1 MLPTAP
7 IRVLIADDL
16 PELRTLLRTTLQ
28 GRGFQLVGEAG
39 DGRETLALA
48 VDREPD
54 VVVLDLGMRGI
65 AGPDLVA
72 ELRRRAPAVRVV
84 ALSAFADTEQR
95 RRALDLGA
103 HASLDKDVDPDQ
115 LVATL
120 REVCGRAFGPV
131 ALPPP
136 EGLEGLAADELERV
150 WSTLAAAPV
159 ATAVVGPDGRFL
171 KVNAALSALVGHP
184 EGALLA
190 AGYQAVVHPEDR
202 DADLEQL
209 QRLLAGEATGYQ
221 LQQRCRRIDGEAIS
235 VLCNTWLATTQ
246 RGDPLHLDGQGRP
259 RYVVR
264 QLVDLREGR
273 RPEDQLAWRATH
285 DALTGLPNRSLFLD
299 RLEMTLAR
307 LGRDP
312 ALAAVL
318 VVDLDRF
325 KEVAE
330 RFGDDAV
337 DRLLVAVAGRLRSI
351 LRPSDTVSR
360 FGSDEFA
367 VLCPD
372 LAHERD
378 AVRLAERM
386 TAGLATPFAISS
398 REDTNPM
405 RFAES
410 PRPSSPV
417 GGQEIV
423 VSASIGIALTGSRT
437 RRAES
442 LLSDADTALQRA
454 KHRGG
459 GIYELFDE
467 TVRAQLIE
475 RLELEQALRQ
485 AVDADELRALYQPIV
500 SLKEGR
506 LVGVE
511 ALVRWDQP
519 GRGQLLPAEFVP
531 FAEETGLIVPL
542 GAWVLAESCR
552 QAARWRA
559 NGPRTLPPT
568 VHVNLSPRQFAEPH
582 LIDLVAGAL
591 ADTGTDPDRLCLEVT
606 ERALA
611 ANPASAATTL
621 KRLSALG
628 VHVSVDD
635 FGTGYSSLA
644 SLQYLPLSSLK
655 IDRSFVA
662 RLDLDPS
669 DDAMVAAVIGLGHT
683 LGLTVIAEGVE
694 TSRQLAKLD
703 QLGCDYAQG
712 YLFARPETASR
723 VGELLGHDRRWQ

>member
-7 IRVLIADDL
+7 IRVLIADDI

-28 GRGFQLVGEAG
+28 GRGFELVGEAG

-95 RRALDLGA
+95 RRVLDLGA

-398 REDTNPM
+398 REVTHPM
-405 RFAES
+405 RFADS
-410 PRPSSPV
+410 TPPTSAV

-611 ANPASAATTL
+611 TNPASAATTL

-644 SLQYLPLSSLK
+644 SLQDLPLSSLK

-694 TSRQLAKLD
+694 TPRQLAKLD

>member
-7 IRVLIADDL
+7 IRVLIADDI

-28 GRGFQLVGEAG
+28 GRGFELVGEAG

-221 LQQRCRRIDGEAIS
+221 LQQRCRRVDGEAIS

-398 REDTNPM
+398 REATHPM
-405 RFAES
+405 RFADS
-410 PRPSSPV
+410 TPPTSAV

-694 TSRQLAKLD
+694 TPRQLAKLD

>member
-1 MLPTAP
+1 MHPTAP
-7 IRVLIADDL
+7 IRALIADDI

-28 GRGFQLVGEAG
+28 GRGFELVGEAA
-39 DGRETLALA
+39 DGHETLALA

-54 VVVLDLGMRGI
+54 VVVLDLGMPGVE
-65 AGPDLVA
+65 GPDLIA

-84 ALSAFADTEQR
+84 ALAAFAAAELARQ
-95 RRALDLGA
+95 ALDRGA
-103 HASLDKDVDPDQ
+103 HACLDKEGDPDQ

-120 REVCGRAFGPV
+120 REVCGRTFGTL

-136 EGLEGLAADELERV
+136 DGLGGLAGEELERV
-150 WSTLAAAPV
+150 WSILAAAPV
-159 ATAVVGPDGRFL
+159 ATAVVGADGRFL
-171 KVNAALSALVGHP
+171 KVNPALCALVGHP
-184 EGALLA
+184 EAALLA

-209 QRLLAGEATGYQ
+209 QRLLAGEAAGYQ
-221 LQQRCRRIDGEAIS
+221 LQQRCRRVDGEAIS
-235 VLCNTWLATTQ
+235 VLCNTWLVTNR
-246 RGDPLHLDGQGRP
+246 RGQPLHLDGHGRP
-259 RYVVR
+259 RFVVR

-273 RPEDQLAWRATH
+273 HPEDQLAWRATH

-307 LGRDP
+307 LGRESTV
-312 ALAAVL
+312 AAVL
-318 VVDLDRF
+318 VLDLDRF
-325 KEVAE
+325 REVAE

-386 TAGLATPFAISS
+386 TAGLATPFA
-398 REDTNPM
+398 
-405 RFAES
+405 
-410 PRPSSPV
+410 V

-423 VSASIGIALTGSRT
+423 VTASIGIALTGSRT
-437 RRAES
+437 RRASS

-459 GIYELFDE
+459 GLYELFDE

-475 RLELEQALRQ
+475 RLELEQALRH
-485 AVDADELRALYQPIV
+485 AVDAGELRTLYQPIV

-519 GRGQLLPAEFVP
+519 GRGRLLPAEFVP

-606 ERALA
+606 ERALS

-628 VHVSVDD
+628 VRVSVDD

-694 TSRQLAKLD
+694 TPAQLAKLD
-703 QLGCDYAQG
+703 RLGCDYAQG
-712 YLFARPETASR
+712 HLFARPETASR

>member
-1 MLPTAP
+1 MAASMHATAP
-7 IRVLIADDL
+7 IRVLVADDI

-28 GRGFQLVGEAG
+28 GRGFELVGEAAG
-39 DGRETLALA
+39 GGETLALA
-48 VDREPD
+48 AAQEPD
-54 VVVLDLGMRGI
+54 VVVLDLGMVGVD
-65 AGPDLVA
+65 GPELIA
-72 ELRRRAPAVRVV
+72 ELRRRTPAARVV
-84 ALSAFADTEQR
+84 ALSAFAAEEPR
-95 RRALDLGA
+95 RLALERGA
-103 HASLDKDVDPDQ
+103 HACLDRDVDPDE
-115 LVATL
+115 LVTTL
-120 REVCGRAFGPV
+120 REVCGRVFGPL

-136 EGLEGLAADELERV
+136 SGLEGLAADELDRL
-150 WSTLAAAPV
+150 WGALAAAPV

-171 KVNAALSALVGHP
+171 RVNAALCALVGHP
-184 EGALLA
+184 EAALLA

-202 DADLEQL
+202 DADTEQL
-209 QRLLAGEATGYQ
+209 QRLLAGEVTGYQ
-221 LQQRCRRIDGEAIS
+221 LQERCRRVDGEAIS
-235 VLCNTWLATTQ
+235 VLCNTWLATNR
-246 RGDPLHLDGQGRP
+246 RGDPLHLDARGRP
-259 RYVVR
+259 RFLVR

-273 RPEDQLAWRATH
+273 HPEDHLAWRATH

-307 LGRDP
+307 LGREP

-325 KEVAE
+325 REVAE

-351 LRPSDTVSR
+351 LRPSDTVAR

-372 LAHERD
+372 LGQERD

-386 TAGLATPFAISS
+386 TAGLATPFA
-398 REDTNPM
+398 
-405 RFAES
+405 
-410 PRPSSPV
+410 V

-475 RLELEQALRQ
+475 RLELERALRQ
-485 AVDADELRALYQPIV
+485 AVEADELRTHYQPIV

-519 GRGQLLPAEFVP
+519 GRGLLLPAEFVP

-559 NGPRTLPPT
+559 TGPRPLPPT
-568 VHVNLSPRQFAEPH
+568 MHVNLSPRQFAEPH
-582 LIDLVAGAL
+582 LIDLVAAAL

-628 VHVSVDD
+628 VRVSVDD

-644 SLQYLPLSSLK
+644 SLQYLPISSLK
-655 IDRSFVA
+655 IDRSFVS

-694 TSRQLAKLD
+694 TPQQLAKLD

>member
-1 MLPTAP
+1 LSPLDP
-7 IRVLIADDL
+7 
-16 PELRTLLRTTLQ
+16 Q
-28 GRGFQLVGEAG
+28 SSGE
-39 DGRETLALA
+39 
-48 VDREPD
+48 
-54 VVVLDLGMRGI
+54 
-65 AGPDLVA
+65 
-72 ELRRRAPAVRVV
+72 
-84 ALSAFADTEQR
+84 
-95 RRALDLGA
+95 
-103 HASLDKDVDPDQ
+103 
-115 LVATL
+115 
-120 REVCGRAFGPV
+120 
-131 ALPPP
+131 
-136 EGLEGLAADELERV
+136 ELERV
-150 WSTLAAAPV
+150 WASLAAAPV
-159 ATAVVGPDGRFL
+159 ATALVGPDGRFL
-171 KVNAALSALVGHP
+171 KVNAALCALVGHP
-184 EGALLA
+184 EPALLA
-190 AGYQAVVHPEDR
+190 AGYQAVVHPQDR
-202 DADLEQL
+202 DPDAEQL
-209 QRLLAGEATGYQ
+209 HRLLAGEVSGYQ
-221 LQQRCRRIDGEAIS
+221 LQERCRRVDGEAIS
-235 VLCNTWLATTQ
+235 VLCNTWLITNQHGQ
-246 RGDPLHLDGQGRP
+246 RLHLDGQGRP

-273 RPEDQLAWRATH
+273 PPEDQLAWRATH

-312 ALAAVL
+312 GLAAVL
-318 VVDLDRF
+318 VLDLDRF
-325 KEVAE
+325 REVAE

-367 VLCPD
+367 MLCPD
-372 LAHERD
+372 LGHERD
-378 AVRLAERM
+378 AVRLAERI
-386 TAGLATPFAISS
+386 TAGLATPFA
-398 REDTNPM
+398 
-405 RFAES
+405 
-410 PRPSSPV
+410 V

-437 RRAES
+437 RRADS
-442 LLSDADTALQRA
+442 LLFDADTALQRA
-454 KHRGG
+454 KQRGG
-459 GIYELFDE
+459 GYELFDE
-467 TVRAQLIE
+467 AVRAQLIE
-475 RLELEQALRQ
+475 RLELERSLRR
-485 AVDADELRALYQPIV
+485 AVEADELRALYQPIV

-511 ALVRWDQP
+511 ALVRWEQP
-519 GRGQLLPAEFVP
+519 GRGRLLPSEFVP

-542 GAWVLAESCR
+542 GAWVLAEGCR

-559 NGPRTLPPT
+559 SGTRPLAPT
-568 VHVNLSPRQFAEPH
+568 MHVNLSPRQFTEPH
-582 LIDLVAGAL
+582 LVDLVAGAL

-628 VHVSVDD
+628 VRVSVDD

-644 SLQYLPLSSLK
+644 SLQYLPISSLK

-694 TSRQLAKLD
+694 TPRQLARLD

-712 YLFARPETASR
+712 YLFARPETAGR
-723 VGELLGHDRRWQ
+723 VGELLGQDRRWQ

>member
-1 MLPTAP
+1 M
-7 IRVLIADDL
+7 
-16 PELRTLLRTTLQ
+16 
-28 GRGFQLVGEAG
+28 
-39 DGRETLALA
+39 
-48 VDREPD
+48 
-54 VVVLDLGMRGI
+54 
-65 AGPDLVA
+65 
-72 ELRRRAPAVRVV
+72 
-84 ALSAFADTEQR
+84 
-95 RRALDLGA
+95 
-103 HASLDKDVDPDQ
+103 
-115 LVATL
+115 
-120 REVCGRAFGPV
+120 
-131 ALPPP
+131 
-136 EGLEGLAADELERV
+136 
-150 WSTLAAAPV
+150 
-159 ATAVVGPDGRFL
+159 
-171 KVNAALSALVGHP
+171 
-184 EGALLA
+184 
-190 AGYQAVVHPEDR
+190 
-202 DADLEQL
+202 
-209 QRLLAGEATGYQ
+209 
-221 LQQRCRRIDGEAIS
+221 
-235 VLCNTWLATTQ
+235 LCNTWLVTSQ
-246 RGDPLHLDGQGRP
+246 RGQPLHLDGHGRP

-273 RPEDQLAWRATH
+273 HPEDRLAWRATH

-307 LGRDP
+307 LGRESTV
-312 ALAAVL
+312 AAVL
-318 VVDLDRF
+318 VLDLDRF
-325 KEVAE
+325 REVAE

-386 TAGLATPFAISS
+386 TAGLATPFA
-398 REDTNPM
+398 
-405 RFAES
+405 
-410 PRPSSPV
+410 V

-423 VSASIGIALTGSRT
+423 VTASIGIALTGSRT
-437 RRAES
+437 RRASS

-459 GIYELFDE
+459 GLYELFDE

-475 RLELEQALRQ
+475 RLELEQALRH
-485 AVDADELRALYQPIV
+485 AVDAGELRTLYQPIV

-519 GRGQLLPAEFVP
+519 GRGRLLPAEFVP

-606 ERALA
+606 ERALS

-628 VHVSVDD
+628 VRVSVDD
-635 FGTGYSSLA
+635 FGTGSSSLA

-694 TSRQLAKLD
+694 TPAQLAKLD
-703 QLGCDYAQG
+703 RLGCDYAQG
-712 YLFARPETASR
+712 HLFARPGPPPASASSSATTAAGSR
-723 VGELLGHDRRWQ
+723 VRRNPSGAPWCMDRRDRVRGGPTTGRTGTRRAGTRGRCARLCGAGPEVPGPRLPDGVRDRGRVGRRRGRRPGGVREGLVRAAAVQGRVAVPAVAAGDRGQRGPQPPPERPAPGRPGPAGRRGPPLGGRGPVPRGGGAGRRAAQAAAGRRRPAGRERPPGDRLPLLPGAVRGRDGRRPRLPAGHGEVAAVAGPRPPAGRHGRAGPAGGRPRRQAGR

>member
-7 IRVLIADDL
+7 IRVLIADDI

-39 DGRETLALA
+39 GGRETLALA

-54 VVVLDLGMRGI
+54 VVVLDLGMPGVD
-65 AGPDLVA
+65 GSDLVA
-72 ELRRRAPAVRVV
+72 ELRLRAPAVRVV
-84 ALSAFADTEQR
+84 ALSAFAAEAQR

-136 EGLEGLAADELERV
+136 GGLDGLAGEELERV
-150 WSTLAAAPV
+150 WGTLAAAPV

-171 KVNAALSALVGHP
+171 KVNQALCALVGHP
-184 EGALLA
+184 EPALLA

-202 DADLEQL
+202 DADIEQL
-209 QRLLAGEATGYQ
+209 QRLLDGEATGYQ
-221 LQQRCRRIDGEAIS
+221 LQQRCRRVDGEAIS
-235 VLCNTWLATTQ
+235 VLCNTWLATT
-246 RGDPLHLDGQGRP
+246 RHGEPLHLDGQGRP

-273 RPEDQLAWRATH
+273 HPEDQLAWRATH

-299 RLEMTLAR
+299 RLEMTVAR
-307 LGRDP
+307 LGREP
-312 ALAAVL
+312 TLAAVL

-386 TAGLATPFAISS
+386 TAGLATPFA
-398 REDTNPM
+398 
-405 RFAES
+405 
-410 PRPSSPV
+410 V

-542 GAWVLAESCR
+542 GAWVLSESCR

-606 ERALA
+606 ERALCRQPGLGRHHPQA
-611 ANPASAATTL
+611 PVRPRRP
-621 KRLSALG
+621 RLGRRLRHRLLVPG
-628 VHVSVDD
+628 
-635 FGTGYSSLA
+635 
-644 SLQYLPLSSLK
+644 LPP
-655 IDRSFVA
+655 V
-662 RLDLDPS
+662 P
-669 DDAMVAAVIGLGHT
+669 AAVVAQDRPLVRGPPRPRPLRRRHGRRRHRPRPHPRPDGHRR
-683 LGLTVIAEGVE
+683 GRRDP
-694 TSRQLAKLD
+694 RQLAKLD

-712 YLFARPETASR
+712 YLFAHPETASR

>member
-7 IRVLIADDL
+7 IRVLIADDI

>member
-1 MLPTAP
+1 MHPTAP
-7 IRVLIADDL
+7 IRVLIADDI

-28 GRGFQLVGEAG
+28 GRGLELVGEAN
-39 DGRETLALA
+39 DGHETLALA
-48 VDREPD
+48 VDAEPD
-54 VVVLDLGMRGI
+54 VVVLDSGMPGVD
-65 AGPDLVA
+65 GPDLIA

-84 ALSAFADTEQR
+84 ALAAFGGEDLR
-95 RRALDLGA
+95 RRAMERGA
-103 HASLDKDVDPDQ
+103 HAFLDKDVDPDR

-136 EGLEGLAADELERV
+136 GGLDGLAADELERV

-171 KVNAALSALVGHP
+171 KVNAALCALVGHP
-184 EGALLA
+184 ERALLA
-190 AGYQAVVHPEDR
+190 AGYAAVVHPEDR

-209 QRLLAGEATGYQ
+209 GRLLGGEATGYQ
-221 LQQRCRRIDGEAIS
+221 LQQRCRRVDGEAIS
-235 VLCNTWLATTQ
+235 VLCNTWLVTNPH
-246 RGDPLHLDGQGRP
+246 GEPLHLDASGRP
-259 RYVVR
+259 RHVVR

-273 RPEDQLAWRATH
+273 HPEDQLAWRATH

-307 LGRDP
+307 LGREP

-318 VVDLDRF
+318 VLDLDRF
-325 KEVAE
+325 REVGE

-337 DRLLVAVAGRLRSI
+337 DRLLIAVAGRLRSI

-386 TAGLATPFAISS
+386 TAGLATPFA
-398 REDTNPM
+398 
-405 RFAES
+405 
-410 PRPSSPV
+410 V

-423 VSASIGIALTGSRT
+423 ITASIGIALTGSGT
-437 RRAES
+437 CRASS

-454 KHRGG
+454 RHRGG
-459 GIYELFDE
+459 GLYELFDE
-467 TVRAQLIE
+467 
-475 RLELEQALRQ
+475 
-485 AVDADELRALYQPIV
+485 
-500 SLKEGR
+500 KEGR

-519 GRGQLLPAEFVP
+519 GRGRLLPAEFVP

-621 KRLSALG
+621 KRLSVLG
-628 VHVSVDD
+628 VRVSVDD

-694 TSRQLAKLD
+694 TPGQLAKLD
-703 QLGCDYAQG
+703 RLGCDYAQG

-723 VGELLGHDRRWQ
+723 VGELLGHDPRWQ

>member
-1 MLPTAP
+1 MHAHAP
-7 IRVLIADDL
+7 IRVLVADDI
-16 PELRTLLRTTLQ
+16 PELRTLLRTALQ

-39 DGRETLALA
+39 VGRETLDLA

-54 VVVLDLGMRGI
+54 VVVLDLGMPGVD
-65 AGPDLVA
+65 GPGLVA
-72 ELRRRAPAVRVV
+72 EVRRRAPAVRVV
-84 ALSAFADTEQR
+84 ALSAFADTELR
-95 RRALDLGA
+95 RRAIDLGA
-103 HASLDKDVDPDQ
+103 HAALDKDVDPDQ

-120 REVCGRAFGPV
+120 REVCGRVFGPV

-136 EGLEGLAADELERV
+136 TSLVGLAADELERL

-171 KVNAALSALVGHP
+171 KVNTALSTLVGHP
-184 EGALLA
+184 EEALLA

-202 DADLEQL
+202 DTDLEQL
-209 QRLLAGEATGYQ
+209 QRLLGGEMTGYQ

-235 VLCNTWLATTQ
+235 VLCNTWLAATRDGQ
-246 RGDPLHLDGQGRP
+246 PLHLDGQGRP

-312 ALAAVL
+312 SLAAVL

-351 LRPSDTVSR
+351 LRPSDTVAR

-386 TAGLATPFAISS
+386 TAGLATPFA
-398 REDTNPM
+398 
-405 RFAES
+405 
-410 PRPSSPV
+410 V

-423 VSASIGIALTGSRT
+423 VSASIGIALTGSRA

-519 GRGQLLPAEFVP
+519 GRGQRLPAEFVP
-531 FAEETGLIVPL
+531 FAEETGLIVPV

-568 VHVNLSPRQFAEPH
+568 MHVNLSPRQFAEPH

-591 ADTGTDPDRLCLEVT
+591 ADTGTDPRAAI
-606 ERALA
+606 ALA
-611 ANPASAATTL
+611 AM
-621 KRLSALG
+621 LG
-628 VHVSVDD
+628 S
-635 FGTGYSSLA
+635 
-644 SLQYLPLSSLK
+644 
-655 IDRSFVA
+655 
-662 RLDLDPS
+662 
-669 DDAMVAAVIGLGHT
+669 IGLPG
-683 LGLTVIAEGVE
+683 GG
-694 TSRQLAKLD
+694 
-703 QLGCDYAQG
+703 
-712 YLFARPETASR
+712 FAF
-723 VGELLGHDRRWQ
+723 G

>member
-1 MLPTAP
+1 MHLSAP
-7 IRVLIADDL
+7 IRVLLADDL

-28 GRGFQLVGEAG
+28 GRGFQLVGEAA
-39 DGRETLALA
+39 DGHEALRLAA
-48 VDREPD
+48 DTEPD
-54 VVVLDLGMRGI
+54 VVVLDLGMPGSD
-65 AGPDLVA
+65 GPAMVA
-72 ELRRRAPAVRVV
+72 ELRRRVPAARVV
-84 ALSAFADTEQR
+84 ALAAFAGEALRQA
-95 RRALDLGA
+95 ALDRGA
-103 HASLDKDVDPDQ
+103 HACLDKDVDPDR

-120 REVCGRAFGPV
+120 REVCGRSFGPL

-136 EGLEGLAADELERV
+136 DGLDGLASDELERV

-171 KVNAALSALVGHP
+171 RVNPALCALVGHP

-190 AGYQAVVHPEDR
+190 AGYQ
-202 DADLEQL
+202 
-209 QRLLAGEATGYQ
+209 
-221 LQQRCRRIDGEAIS
+221 LQQRCRRVDGEAIS
-235 VLCNTWLATTQ
+235 VLCNTWLATGR
-246 RGDPLHLDGQGRP
+246 RGEPLHLDPDGRP
-259 RYVVR
+259 RYLVR

-273 RPEDQLAWRATH
+273 HPEDQLAWRATH
-285 DALTGLPNRSLFLD
+285 DALTGLPNRSLFMD

-318 VVDLDRF
+318 VLDLDRF
-325 KEVAE
+325 KEVTE

-378 AVRLAERM
+378 AVRLVERM
-386 TAGLATPFAISS
+386 TAGLATPFA
-398 REDTNPM
+398 
-405 RFAES
+405 
-410 PRPSSPV
+410 V
-417 GGQEIV
+417 GGQEIM
-423 VSASIGIALTGSRT
+423 VSASIGIALTGSRS
-437 RRAES
+437 RRAAS
-442 LLSDADTALQRA
+442 LLSDADTAMARA
-454 KHRGG
+454 KQRGG

-485 AVDADELRALYQPIV
+485 AVDGDELRTLYQPIV

-519 GRGQLLPAEFVP
+519 GRGRLLPAEFVP
-531 FAEETGLIVPL
+531 FAEETGLIIPL

-552 QAARWRA
+552 QAAHWRA
-559 NGPRTLPPT
+559 AGPRTLPPT
-568 VHVNLSPRQFAEPH
+568 VHVNLSPRQFTEPH

-591 ADTGTDPDRLCLEVT
+591 ADTATDPDRLCLEVT

-628 VHVSVDD
+628 VRVSVDD

-694 TSRQLAKLD
+694 TPRQLAKLD

>member
-1 MLPTAP
+1 MHPPEP
-7 IRVLIADDL
+7 IHA
-16 PELRTLLRTTLQ
+16 Q
-28 GRGFQLVGEAG
+28 
-39 DGRETLALA
+39 
-48 VDREPD
+48 
-54 VVVLDLGMRGI
+54 I
-65 AGPDLVA
+65 AG
-72 ELRRRAPAVRVV
+72 
-84 ALSAFADTEQR
+84 
-95 RRALDLGA
+95 
-103 HASLDKDVDPDQ
+103 
-115 LVATL
+115 
-120 REVCGRAFGPV
+120 
-131 ALPPP
+131 
-136 EGLEGLAADELERV
+136 DELERV

-171 KVNAALSALVGHP
+171 RVNPALCALVGHP

-221 LQQRCRRIDGEAIS
+221 LQQRCRRVDGEAIS
-235 VLCNTWLATTQ
+235 VLCNTWLATGR
-246 RGDPLHLDGQGRP
+246 RGEPLHLDPDGRP
-259 RYVVR
+259 RYLVR

-273 RPEDQLAWRATH
+273 HPEDQLAWRATH

-318 VVDLDRF
+318 VLDLDRF
-325 KEVAE
+325 REVAE

-351 LRPSDTVSR
+351 LRPSDTVAR

-386 TAGLATPFAISS
+386 TAGLATPFA
-398 REDTNPM
+398 
-405 RFAES
+405 
-410 PRPSSPV
+410 V

-423 VSASIGIALTGSRT
+423 VSASIGIALTGSRM
-437 RRAES
+437 RRAAS

-454 KHRGG
+454 KQRGG

-485 AVDADELRALYQPIV
+485 AVDADELRTLYQPIV

-519 GRGQLLPAEFVP
+519 GRGRLLPAEFVP

-568 VHVNLSPRQFAEPH
+568 MHVNLSARQFAEPH

-591 ADTGTDPDRLCLEVT
+591 ADTATDPDRLCLEVT

-621 KRLSALG
+621 KRLSGLG
-628 VHVSVDD
+628 VRVSVDD

-694 TSRQLAKLD
+694 TPRQLAKLD

-723 VGELLGHDRRWQ
+723 VGELLGHDRGWQ